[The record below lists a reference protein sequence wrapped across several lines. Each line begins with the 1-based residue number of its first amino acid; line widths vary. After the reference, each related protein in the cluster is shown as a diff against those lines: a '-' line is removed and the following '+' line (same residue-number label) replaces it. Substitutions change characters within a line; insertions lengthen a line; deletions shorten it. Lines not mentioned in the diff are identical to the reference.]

1 MARGYSLAALLRH
14 ALSGHRDWP
23 AAWRMPEPKASYDV
37 IIIGG
42 GGHGLAT
49 AYYLAKNH
57 GITNVAVLEKG
68 WIGGGNTARNTTI
81 IRSNYQQDG
90 NARFYEHSVKLWEGL
105 SRDLNFNVM
114 FSQRGMIN
122 LFHTTAERDSWVR
135 RYNSMRLNGIDA
147 AVLGTAEIA
156 ALVPD
161 LDLSPHGRHPVL
173 GGVIQR
179 RAGVA
184 RHDAVAWGFGRAA
197 DQRGVDI
204 IQNCAVTGIVR
215 EGGRV
220 VGVETT
226 RGRILARKVA
236 SCVAGNSSR
245 IGEMAGLRL
254 PIESHLLQAMVSEPV
269 KPFLNVVL
277 SSGAHRVYV
286 SQTDKGEVL
295 IGGRLDGYNSYS
307 QRGSLPVIE
316 EIAAGAAALLP
327 RLKRLRLM
335 RSWAGLVDM
344 TMDGSAIISKTPVEG
359 FYLNG
364 GWCYG
369 GFKATPASGWCFAH
383 LIANDA
389 PHPLAERHRLDRFT
403 TGHTINERGAGPA
416 PHLH

>member
-1 MARGYSLAALLRH
+1 MAQLYSWTALLRH
-14 ALSGHRDWP
+14 ALSGHRGWP
-23 AAWRMPEPKASYDV
+23 TAWRAPEPKSAYDV
-37 IIIGG
+37 VI
-42 GGHGLAT
+42 
-49 AYYLAKNH
+49 
-57 GITNVAVLEKG
+57 
-68 WIGGGNTARNTTI
+68 IGGGNTARNTTI

-90 NARFYEHSVKLWEGL
+90 NALFYEHSVKLWEGL
-105 SRDLNFNVM
+105 SQDLNFNVM
-114 FSQRGMIN
+114 FSPRGMIN
-122 LFHTTAERDSWVR
+122 LFHTPADRDAWIR

-147 AVLGTAEIA
+147 AVLSTAEIT

-161 LDLSPHGRHPVL
+161 LDLAPAGRHPVL

-184 RHDAVAWGFGRAA
+184 RHDAVAWGFARAA
-197 DQRGVDI
+197 DRHGVDI
-204 IQNCAVTGIVR
+204 IQNCTVTGILR

-226 RGRILARKVA
+226 RGRILASKVA
-236 SCVAGNSSR
+236 SCVAGNTSR
-245 IGEMAGLRL
+245 VAEMAGLRL
-254 PIESHLLQAMVSEPV
+254 PIESHLLQAMVTEPV
-269 KPFLNVVL
+269 KPFLDVVV

-316 EIAAGAAALLP
+316 EIAAGAATLLP

-335 RSWAGLVDM
+335 RSWGGLVDM

-359 FYLNG
+359 FYVNG

-383 LIANDA
+383 LLATDT
-389 PHPLAERHRLDRFT
+389 PHPLIERHRLDRFAS
-403 TGHTINERGAGPA
+403 GHTINERGAGPL

>member
-1 MARGYSLAALLRH
+1 MAQPYSLTALLRH
-14 ALSGHRDWP
+14 AFSGHRTWP
-23 AAWRMPEPKASYDV
+23 AAWRAPEPKAAYDV
-37 IIIGG
+37 VIIGG
-42 GGHGLAT
+42 GGHGLAA

-90 NARFYEHSVKLWEGL
+90 NALFYEHSVKLWEGL
-105 SRDLNFNVM
+105 SQDLNFNVM
-114 FSQRGMIN
+114 FSPRGMIN
-122 LFHTTAERDSWVR
+122 LYHTPADRDAWVR

-147 AVLGTAEIA
+147 AVLNTAEIA

-161 LDLSPHGRHPVL
+161 LDLAAGSRHPVL

-184 RHDAVAWGFGRAA
+184 RHDAVAWGFARAA
-197 DQRGVDI
+197 DRRGVDI
-204 IQNCAVTGIVR
+204 IQNCAVTGIIR

-220 VGVETT
+220 VGVDTT
-226 RGRILARKVA
+226 RGRILAPKIA

-245 IGEMAGLRL
+245 VAEMVGLRL
-254 PIESHLLQAMVSEPV
+254 PIESHLLQAMVTEPV
-269 KPFLNVVL
+269 KPFLDVVV

-344 TMDGSAIISKTPVEG
+344 TMDGSAIISRTPVEG
-359 FYLNG
+359 FYFNG

-383 LIANDA
+383 LIATDG
-389 PHPLAERHRLDRFT
+389 PHPLIERHRLDRFT
-403 TGHTINERGAGPA
+403 SGHTINERGAGPS